1 MTTTSPLAAPTP
13 TAGPAVVGAVRL
25 GAGPPTLAELSSLSI
40 HPSDSS
46 RTLLG
51 LMALSHKARSGELA
65 ESQILEGVVDG
76 GVLRSLL
83 SALHFRDSA
92 TVRHARRTASLATSL
107 ASFLG
112 WDGRPL
118 KVLEVAALLH
128 DIGKIGVPDTI
139 LFKPTELSPDESELM
154 LIHGNIALDVLQAC
168 RVDPEVVEFV
178 GHAHGYFRQTGE
190 GHVMRGTIPI
200 GARLLAVA
208 DAYDSLRSAHIYREG
223 KSHSEAMT
231 VLSQR
236 AGTHYDGNIVSALS
250 RWHEE
255 RGKLQYQPGKIE
267 PLTGAGISNPVE
279 ALEASTFCHIFNY
292 LYLLES
298 LYDGFYLIDSDLHS
312 IVWSRGMESLLGFN
326 AHEMLNQPWTG
337 RELGYADADFR
348 PLPDAMLP
356 LRRVLETGRAVATV
370 GKVRHADG
378 NWKDV
383 EIQTVPLLDAE
394 RRLYGVAEII
404 RDLARSGKKP
414 QEFRE
419 LRLAA
424 TRDAL
429 TSVANRG
436 ELETQLKLYLR
447 EQNRPQG
454 CAPFSVIFVDVDHF
468 KSVNDTL
475 GHATGD
481 KVLIELARLMQHEMY
496 SGELVGRYGGE
507 EFVILCP
514 DSDMSAAFSR
524 AERLRNAVMRLSIPE
539 LKGRQLTVSQGVAQY
554 VHGDTTETILQRAD
568 VALFQAKHRGRNQT
582 LSMTPEQLLEVEKK
596 PEPVIKLDPFLF
608 NKRFHAVVG
617 SGMVIYKLGGF
628 VTDHGAKLLKISE
641 DQVCM
646 HFGTVSLFRYWGS
659 DERSQPV
666 EMEIKIGKPADDHNS
681 RAASVKVEIDVT
693 VRPLGKILKSE
704 VFQERCKKLFQD
716 LRAYFFAEMT

>member
-1 MTTTSPLAAPTP
+1 LAAPS
-13 TAGPAVVGAVRL
+13 AEAAPAFVGAVRL
-25 GAGPPTLAELSSLSI
+25 GLGAPALAEMPSLNV

-51 LMALSHKARSGELA
+51 LMALSHRARSSGASEN
-65 ESQILEGVVDG
+65 QMLEGVVDG

-83 SALHFRDSA
+83 SALHFRDAA
-92 TVRHARRTASLATSL
+92 TVRHARRTASLATAL

-139 LFKPTELSPDESELM
+139 LFKPTKLSPDESELM
-154 LIHGNIALDVLQAC
+154 VIHGNIALDVLQAC
-168 RVDPEVVEFV
+168 RVDQEVVEFV
-178 GHAHGYFRQTGE
+178 SHTHGYFQSTGD
-190 GHVMRGTIPI
+190 GHVKGGTVPI
-200 GARLLAVA
+200 GARIIAVA

-223 KSHSEAMT
+223 KPHAEAMAR
-231 VLSQR
+231 LSQR
-236 AGTHYDGNIVSALS
+236 AGTQYDGNIISALS

-255 RGKLQYQPGKIE
+255 KGKTQYQPGQFD
-267 PLTGAGISNPVE
+267 PTAATGIANPVE
-279 ALEASTFCHIFNY
+279 ALEASTLCHIFNY
-292 LYLLES
+292 LYILES
-298 LYDGFYLIDSDLHS
+298 LYDGFYLLDSDLHAV
-312 IVWSRGMESLLGFN
+312 VWNRGMESLLGYS
-326 AHEMLNQPWTG
+326 AQQMLNQPWAG
-337 RELGYADADFR
+337 RELGYADADSK
-348 PLPDAMLP
+348 PLPDTHLP
-356 LRRVLETGRAVATV
+356 LRRVLMTGRAVTTLA
-370 GKVRHADG
+370 KVKHADG

-383 EIQTVPLLDAE
+383 EIQTVPLLDSG
-394 RRLYGVAEII
+394 RHLYGIAEIV
-404 RDLARSGKKP
+404 RDLARAGKKP

-419 LRLAA
+419 LRMAA

-436 ELETQLKLYLR
+436 ELETQLKLYFR
-447 EQNRPQG
+447 ELLKSNNTTSF
-454 CAPFSVIFVDVDHF
+454 CVIFVDVDHF
-468 KSVNDTL
+468 KSVNDTF

-514 DSDMSAAFSR
+514 DSDLSTAFNR
-524 AERLRNAVMRLSIPE
+524 AERLRNAVMRMVLPE

-554 VHGDTTETILQRAD
+554 VVSDTTESLLHRAD
-568 VALFQAKHRGRNQT
+568 LALFQAKHRGRNQT
-582 LSMTPEQLLEVEKK
+582 LSLTPEQLQGAEKP
-596 PEPVIKLDPFLF
+596 PEPVEKSDPFLF
-608 NKRFHAVVG
+608 TSRFHAVVG

-628 VTDHGAKLLKISE
+628 VTDRGARLLKITE
-641 DQVCM
+641 DQICM
-646 HFGTVSLFRYWGS
+646 HMGTVSLFRYWGS

-666 EMEIKIGKPADDHNS
+666 EMEIKIGKPADDHNN

-704 VFQERCKKLFQD
+704 IFQERSKKLFHE
-716 LRAYFFAEMT
+716 LRAYFFAEFS